1 MSSKNPMTS
10 KRHTV
15 SMYPASST
23 SCCSIV
29 MFPSRMSPVFS
40 IFKGVQVV
48 SSSQA
53 RDSHMSYR
61 MSLLSGTGARRLAL
75 KLDGLSTGIL
85 WTRVNRAICDTA
97 CDTENFTG
105 TRQSPNVKTH
115 FGNHRTHVALPS
127 AMTSMNR
134 RRTADKF
141 VGHEILLCVH
151 VPVRE
156 LRCVD
161 DMERTVD
168 PRICAGRCN
177 IVPRHSLKVVQRRVH
192 HNGSVANPASL
203 RPTFRAL
210 YQRIVVTMVQIV
222 GSGDVKI
229 VRHARDF
236 VLW

>member
-29 MFPSRMSPVFS
+29 MFPSSMSPVFS

-61 MSLLSGTGARRLAL
+61 MSSLSGTGARRLAL
-75 KLDGLSTGIL
+75 KLEGLSGGIL

-105 TRQSPNVKTH
+105 TRQSPNVKRTFAITEH
-115 FGNHRTHVALPS
+115 TFPCLRRWHRGIADGPPINSLDTKYCWGS
-127 AMTSMNR
+127 TS
-134 RRTADKF
+134 
-141 VGHEILLCVH
+141 
-151 VPVRE
+151 
-156 LRCVD
+156 
-161 DMERTVD
+161 
-168 PRICAGRCN
+168 
-177 IVPRHSLKVVQRRVH
+177 Q
-192 HNGSVANPASL
+192 
-203 RPTFRAL
+203 
-210 YQRIVVTMVQIV
+210 
-222 GSGDVKI
+222 
-229 VRHARDF
+229 
-236 VLW
+236 